1 MEKNRGKNL
10 KQQNDIEFTETIQN
24 QSIKYPNKI
33 RPGVINLKSTTK

>member
-10 KQQNDIEFTETIQN
+10 KQQNDIELTIQN